1 MNTDQ
6 NFNTNDKKKE
16 ETILNNVSKHD
27 SSLQK
32 LFNMISK
39 FNAETSQYVIY
50 CDNLNSYIKKDF
62 SEIREII
69 NDKINFI
76 LKEYS
81 QTSARLQTE
90 QLSLKNEIVF
100 LMKENEET
108 LDKILDLKKKIAK
121 MERMIGHSEK
131 DKDGLF
137 KTK

>member
-1 MNTDQ
+1 MKRIAKVT
-6 NFNTNDKKKE
+6 
-16 ETILNNVSKHD
+16 L
-27 SSLQK
+27 
-32 LFNMISK
+32 
-39 FNAETSQYVIY
+39 YPP
-50 CDNLNSYIKKDF
+50 
-62 SEIREII
+62 R
-69 NDKINFI
+69 I

>member
-1 MNTDQ
+1 MKTDQ
-6 NFNTNDKKKE
+6 NFNNNKKKD
-16 ETILNNVSKHD
+16 ETILNNVTKHD
-27 SSLQK
+27 SILQK
-32 LFNMISK
+32 LFNMINN

-62 SEIREII
+62 AEIREII

-81 QTSARLQTE
+81 QTSVRLQNE

-100 LMKENEET
+100 LQKENEET
-108 LDKILDLKKKIAK
+108 LNKIVDLKKKITK
-121 MERMIGHSEK
+121 MEKMIGHNEK
-131 DKDGLF
+131 DKNGLF